1 MEFSTGSVLSRSL
14 SVLFRNLVPFLV
26 IAVAVYIPVFVVGV
40 IMGSGATTE
49 KGFTTA
55 ILTVGLLGM
64 LMSYLVAGAVAYG
77 VFQDLRGKPASIGD
91 CMSVGF
97 SRMFPVLGVAFLA
110 GLAVI
115 GGFILLVIPGIL
127 LACMLYVAVAV
138 VEKPGVTASLSRS
151 AALTKGARW
160 SIFAIVLVI
169 GVLNNV
175 ISRILG
181 GAIEATDAVVVIL
194 ISVVIALV
202 FNLWGSV
209 AQAVA
214 YYDLRKAKEG
224 VDIEDLVKVFE

>member
-1 MEFSTGSVLSRSL
+1 M
-14 SVLFRNLVPFLV
+14 
-26 IAVAVYIPVFVVGV
+26 
-40 IMGSGATTE
+40 
-49 KGFTTA
+49 
-55 ILTVGLLGM
+55 
-64 LMSYLVAGAVAYG
+64 
-77 VFQDLRGKPASIGD
+77 FQDLRGKPASIGD

-97 SRMFPVLGVAFLA
+97 GRMFPVLGVALLA
-110 GLAVI
+110 GLAVL
-115 GGFILLVIPGIL
+115 GGTLLLVVPGLII
-127 LACMLYVAVAV
+127 ACMLYVAVPVAV

-181 GAIEATDAVVVIL
+181 GAIEATDAVAVIL